1 MCFATYVL
9 LLMPCFTCFAVYV
22 LLHTLLIYYLLRMFA
37 TCVLLH
43 MLDFSSSEA
52 GGEIGKKALCGLS
65 ARRPPL
71 PLIGR

>member
-1 MCFATYVL
+1 MFCYICFATYAL
-9 LLMPCFTCFAVYV
+9 LLMFCYISLAVYV
-22 LLHTLLIYYLLRMFA
+22 LLRAFCYVRFA
-37 TCVLLH
+37 TYVLLH